1 MVHDDTRLPMIDGW
15 SLMPVCAGPGE
26 AGASPPEAEAGVRG
40 GGVPPRPL
48 LPPRDGFTA
57 GGTVQRLGRRFS
69 RRPATATATA
79 AATTPPAPKE
89 Q

>member
-1 MVHDDTRLPMIDGW
+1 L
-15 SLMPVCAGPGE
+15 
-26 AGASPPEAEAGVRG
+26 VRH
-40 GGVPPRPL
+40 L
-48 LPPRDGFTA
+48 QKQKLECEEEEFTA

-69 RRPATATATA
+69 RRPATTTTTA

>member
-1 MVHDDTRLPMIDGW
+1 LVRHLQKQKLECEEEEFLPALF
-15 SLMPVCAGPGE
+15 S
-26 AGASPPEAEAGVRG
+26 
-40 GGVPPRPL
+40 
-48 LPPRDGFTA
+48 PPRDGFTA